1 MTGDVGVPAPSDVV
15 TLTSSDFKDSVKEG
29 LWLVE
34 FFAPWCGHCQQLAPI
49 YSKGATALKG
59 KLNFAAVD
67 AEANDDL
74 RVEFG
79 VSSFPSI
86 KLLRGGEL
94 REDFEGERTVAGFEA
109 YYEKVKDMGAK
120 PASVVQELT
129 TSNFDSKINV
139 PLALVKFYAPWCGHC
154 KALAPTWELLA
165 TKLHPDVLV
174 AKVDVTVHNEL
185 QSRFNVG
192 GFPSIQLFKHGRPR
206 GVHQGGRTAEAITE
220 WMNEASGS
228 GLVKLNQAAVDKLL
242 SSTTA
247 PPTFVLIGG
256 TDADEKH
263 FAAAADVNFREGA
276 VVFAKVEWTQVA
288 QGPMTEKLPRSSN
301 SEAVVV
307 VVNSGEINAMD
318 RTVSVEAGLS
328 SFIENNKEPY
338 FYEAVTPGE
347 NFNEVMYSDK
357 LSAVIHVADKSDP
370 VAEAYLATFKKVAV
384 SLRGSFVF
392 GAIDAKKH
400 SDLSSQIGMFPEF
413 LPQLCVFNGKSLKYY
428 SDQKLGRSEAEVKA
442 FLEKVLAGGV
452 DPKAPGD
459 EKQDSPPAK
468 KAAATGSQKKPT
480 NDKLYDAGTKSSSS
494 DLDKTLDKHEKILEQ
509 LIKRQKGIQE
519 AIYQIRDEIIDLRT
533 DIEPMSGGKYFR
545 EPVDIMAKNKPK
557 IKSHSDPMTGKL
569 KRAKPKTKPTHA
581 ALDEL

>member
-1 MTGDVGVPAPSDVV
+1 MGIINQHEMARALWFFATCVCFLLPVASRGQMTGDVGVPAPSDVV

-318 RTVSVEAGLS
+318 RTASVEAGLS
-328 SFIENNKEPY
+328 SFIEN
-338 FYEAVTPGE
+338 
-347 NFNEVMYSDK
+347 
-357 LSAVIHVADKSDP
+357 
-370 VAEAYLATFKKVAV
+370 KKVAA

-468 KAAATGSQKKPT
+468 KAAATASQKKPT

-509 LIKRQKGIQE
+509 LIKSQKGIQE